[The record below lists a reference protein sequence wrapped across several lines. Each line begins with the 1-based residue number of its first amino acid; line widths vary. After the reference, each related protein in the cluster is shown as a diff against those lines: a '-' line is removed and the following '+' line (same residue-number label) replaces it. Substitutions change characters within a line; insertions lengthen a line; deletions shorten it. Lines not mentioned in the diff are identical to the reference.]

1 MPACLRLVKAIE
13 PHIYDL
19 ERLPEDRGDEG
30 AAHWGFLGDEIEAAM
45 ADAGC
50 KFGGLVRDYD
60 TGLLGLAYH
69 ELTAVLWA
77 AVRELSAEV
86 DQLKRRRSG
95 ERKS

>member
-1 MPACLRLVKAIE
+1 
-13 PHIYDL
+13 
-19 ERLPEDRGDEG
+19 
-30 AAHWGFLGDEIEAAM
+30 M